1 MPRKPRTPNAARKP
15 PGPRQRVHI
24 RVAYAGKGPPPEPVR
39 GKFRQLHILLERNDA
54 GKIEASAVAGGF
66 MDIYMTTT
74 AAQETV
80 EAAWKLANDL
90 GLSANTT
97 VKIAQREMEG

>member
-1 MPRKPRTPNAARKP
+1 
-15 PGPRQRVHI
+15 
-24 RVAYAGKGPPPEPVR
+24 
-39 GKFRQLHILLERNDA
+39 
-54 GKIEASAVAGGF
+54 VAGGF